1 MRVMGL
7 KARPCEPRLRLMEI
21 ASRGEQS
28 VLQKRDEIGAEFQMA
43 DTIAPG
49 ARCHA
54 GGKGSGT
61 AFRVAL
67 PAF

>member
-1 MRVMGL
+1 
-7 KARPCEPRLRLMEI
+7 MEI